1 MSFQTRRGRRRAPKT
16 PGHRKASQ
24 TQSKPTDAAAA
35 EHFAP
40 QGLGPAGLYDGLNI
54 VDETGTFGDLAYADR
69 TAPVSEV
76 ILHQTDSST
85 ADSTRDAYS
94 SRIRA
99 GEHIG
104 AHYLIDEDG
113 NTSLTVPTDRIVG
126 HTVDHNNAAVGIE
139 TVGLHTNLSGSTDL
153 HSDVGALDLAPDLR
167 ARLLGLSPEELRR
180 EMADNGNNIYEDIT
194 GPQKRAN
201 WNLLSALGSDHG
213 LDLTTAVDSHEHVQA
228 KTLGE
233 GENTEEMVTDML
245 AWPEKIAELEL
256 QLAAAQS
263 HRDIMVIN
271 GVDYLDDLAP
281 MEALLESEKA
291 KADAVNRDGT
301 AAENNALEA
310 ETILGEGG
318 PATDREALRVSFWDN
333 FHPNMA
339 ELDDA
344 LSPDRVANIGPLD
357 DGFS

>member
-1 MSFQTRRGRRRAPKT
+1 
-16 PGHRKASQ
+16 
-24 TQSKPTDAAAA
+24 
-35 EHFAP
+35 
-40 QGLGPAGLYDGLNI
+40 
-54 VDETGTFGDLAYADR
+54 
-69 TAPVSEV
+69 
-76 ILHQTDSST
+76 
-85 ADSTRDAYS
+85 
-94 SRIRA
+94 
-99 GEHIG
+99 
-104 AHYLIDEDG
+104 
-113 NTSLTVPTDRIVG
+113 
-126 HTVDHNNAAVGIE
+126 
-139 TVGLHTNLSGSTDL
+139 
-153 HSDVGALDLAPDLR
+153 
-167 ARLLGLSPEELRR
+167 
-180 EMADNGNNIYEDIT
+180 
-194 GPQKRAN
+194 
-201 WNLLSALGSDHG
+201 
-213 LDLTTAVDSHEHVQA
+213 
-228 KTLGE
+228 
-233 GENTEEMVTDML
+233 ML

-344 LSPDRVANIGPLD
+344 LSSDRVANIGPLD